1 MTTPVDRRHFLKA
14 SLSAA
19 GSLVLSLH
27 LPLAQA
33 ALGKPFSPN
42 AFLTIGSDG
51 LVTMIMPFVEMGQ
64 GTYTSIPMLIA
75 EELEVDL
82 AAVKLQHAPAA
93 EKIYGHPLFGF
104 QLTGGSATI
113 RGAFLPMRQAGAAA
127 RMMLISAAAQMW
139 KVPEQSCHA
148 RSGEVL
154 HAASGRKLKYGE
166 LVATAT
172 GLPVPEKPAL
182 KPAAQMRLVGKSVKR
197 LDVPAKTDGSAR
209 FGIDAQIPG
218 MKIAAIAACPVF
230 GGTLAAVD
238 DRKARAVKGVRKIVK
253 LENAVAVIADHNG
266 AARKGLAAL
275 AITWN
280 DGPNA
285 SFSSQEWERR
295 LEAAA
300 GSKGVVAVSE
310 GNFGKLIGDGARQQK
325 AVYYAPFL
333 AHATMEPMNC
343 TAHVRKD
350 GVDIWTGTQSPGR
363 AQAFV
368 AAALK
373 IDAEKVKINNHLL
386 GGGFGRR
393 LEADF
398 VVQAALVASQV
409 DYPVKVI
416 WSREEDIQ
424 HDMYRPFYRDEV
436 AAALDDK
443 GMPVGFSHRIVG
455 ASVVARFAPAWMAN
469 GIDTDAVAEAE
480 SPYDF
485 AHKYVEF
492 QALDAPV
499 PTGFWRGVGP
509 THNIF
514 VVESFIDELAL
525 AAGKDPLAYRQ
536 ALLTKQPRALA
547 VLNLAAQ
554 KAGWGTRLAPGSGMG
569 IAVAVAWGSFAA
581 AVVECSVGKDGQVV
595 LKRVVS
601 AVDCGQPVN
610 PDGIVAQMEGGQV
623 FGLTAALYGK
633 LTVENGRIVQ
643 SNFHDYQLA
652 RMTDVPPM
660 EVHII
665 SNNESPGGMG
675 ELGTAL
681 IGPAIANA
689 VFAASGK
696 RVRRLPLDA
705 EVLKSA

>member
-1 MTTPVDRRHFLKA
+1 
-14 SLSAA
+14 
-19 GSLVLSLH
+19 
-27 LPLAQA
+27 
-33 ALGKPFSPN
+33 
-42 AFLTIGSDG
+42 
-51 LVTMIMPFVEMGQ
+51 
-64 GTYTSIPMLIA
+64 
-75 EELEVDL
+75 
-82 AAVKLQHAPAA
+82 
-93 EKIYGHPLFGF
+93 
-104 QLTGGSATI
+104 
-113 RGAFLPMRQAGAAA
+113 
-127 RMMLISAAAQMW
+127 MMLVSAAAQTW
-139 KVPEQSCHA
+139 KVPETSCHA
-148 RSGEVL
+148 RNGEVL
-154 HAASGRKLKYGE
+154 HTASGRKLKYGE

-172 GLPVPEKPAL
+172 GLPVPEKPVL
-182 KPAAQMRLVGKSVKR
+182 KPAARMRLIGKSTKR
-197 LDVPAKTDGSAR
+197 LDVPAKTDGTAK
-209 FGIDAQIPG
+209 FGIDVRIPG

-238 DRKARAVKGVRKIVK
+238 DGRALTVKGVRKIVK
-253 LENAVAVIADHNG
+253 LDNAVAVIADHNG

-285 SFSSQEWERR
+285 KFSSQEWERR
-295 LEAAA
+295 LDAAA
-300 GSKGVVAVSE
+300 SGKGAVALNE
-310 GNFGKLIGDGARQQK
+310 GNFSKLIADGARKQE
-325 AVYYAPFL
+325 ALYYAPFL
-333 AHATMEPMNC
+333 AHATIEPMNC

-350 GVDIWTGTQSPGR
+350 GVDIWTGTQSPAR
-363 AQAFV
+363 AQTFV
-368 AAALK
+368 ANALK
-373 IDAEKVKINNHLL
+373 IDVDKVRINNHLL

-398 VVQAALVASQV
+398 VAQAALVASQV

-424 HDMYRPFYRDEV
+424 HDMYRPFYRDELV
-436 AAALDDK
+436 AALDDK
-443 GMPVGFSHRIVG
+443 GAPVGLSHRIVG
-455 ASVVARFAPAWMAN
+455 SSVVARFAPAWMAN

-492 QALDAPV
+492 NALETPV

-509 THNIF
+509 THNVF

-525 AAGKDPLAYRQ
+525 AAGKDPVAYRQ

-547 VLNLAAQ
+547 VLKLAAQ
-554 KAGWGTRLAPGSGMG
+554 KAGWGKKLAPGSGMG
-569 IAVAVAWGSFAA
+569 VAVAVAWGSFAA
-581 AVVECSVGKDGQVV
+581 AVVECSVGKNGQVL

-601 AVDCGQPVN
+601 AVDCGQPIN
-610 PDGIVAQMEGGQV
+610 PDGIVAQLEGGQV
-623 FGLTAALYGK
+623 YGLTAALYGK
-633 LTVENGRIVQ
+633 LTVENGRIMQ

-652 RMTDVPPM
+652 RMNQVPPM

-665 SNNESPGGMG
+665 SNNETPGGMG

-689 VFAASGK
+689 VFAACGK